1 MLAIFSSWFVLTELC
16 LYIMLRMRS
25 THEIFFNFSQDRCDL
40 PLHATAGLQRQAQV
54 RAGVGLLKHDV
65 SRASRR
71 SRRIPILC
79 SHLLLG
85 FLDAGQYP
93 DHGQI

>member
-1 MLAIFSSWFVLTELC
+1 MTLIGSELTLYVMLGVQSAHVN
-16 LYIMLRMRS
+16 
-25 THEIFFNFSQDRCDL
+25 FFNFSQDRCHL
-40 PLHATAGLQRQAQV
+40 PLHAAAGLQRQAQV

-65 SRASRR
+65 SRASCRT
-71 SRRIPILC
+71 RRIPILC

-85 FLDAGQYP
+85 FLNAGQYP